1 MASLSRLGVVAGF
14 LAVAALCLP
23 LADLTVAGHD
33 PWTAL
38 ARMGRGFLA
47 PDFGAIEQI
56 ARAVALTVAFAVA
69 GVTLGGVAGLILA
82 GRFVL
87 RPLADIAPAWRH
99 PVSDMSVGALLAR
112 LPHDPTLVRLKPP
125 AEDGA

>member
-33 PWTAL
+33 PWAAL

-69 GVTLGGVAGLILA
+69 GVTLGGMAGLSLA
-82 GRFVL
+82 PFYRL
-87 RPLADIAPAWRH
+87 RA
-99 PVSDMSVGALLAR
+99 
-112 LPHDPTLVRLKPP
+112 VRGLRR
-125 AEDGA
+125 GL